1 MSRLARR
8 NRWSLGCKAC
18 LPDCTPTWNDEMGC
32 PQVCLREERVMQIVR
47 RQFLSLA
54 GAAIATTAI
63 PRIAA
68 AQAYPARPVRVIV
81 PGAPGGPTD
90 LTSRVIAQKL
100 SKQLGRQ
107 FYIENI
113 GATRPPSSHAPPPP

>member
-32 PQVCLREERVMQIVR
+32 PQVSIREHRVMQIVR

-68 AQAYPARPVRVIV
+68 AQAYPARPARVIV
-81 PGAPGGPTD
+81 PAAPAAPTAF
-90 LTSRVIAQKL
+90 TTPVIAHNL
-100 SKQLGRQ
+100 P
-107 FYIENI
+107 N
-113 GATRPPSSHAPPPP
+113 